1 MRGGKEFKNAANSY
15 RVCLSRFSY
24 GKATFAVDF
33 PRGSDFRQ
41 AVHISQLSSL
51 ALIALTICSCTPTIE
66 KAKGTS
72 RGYQSARFVET
83 KRPDRAASATA
94 LEDDPAFNAA
104 VKSAIAREFDAH
116 KVPVTGGSAD
126 LIIAY
131 MLIRQNSVATTMNND
146 YFGNGRNPMAI
157 LEEAHKRGVIKNT
170 RPDDFLRGAIV
181 IDVLDAR
188 TNKLVFRNYAVRP
201 VTAGVDAATR
211 QARINSAVSQALAPF
226 FK

>member
-1 MRGGKEFKNAANSY
+1 M
-15 RVCLSRFSY
+15 
-24 GKATFAVDF
+24 GKAVFAVDF
-33 PRGSDFRQ
+33 PRGSRFKCP
-41 AVHISQLSSL
+41 VNISRLSSL
-51 ALIALTICSCTPTIE
+51 AVVVLAICSCAPTVE

-94 LEDDPAFNAA
+94 LEDDPEFNAA
-104 VKSAIAREFDAH
+104 VRRAIAREFDAN
-116 KVPVTGGSAD
+116 KVPMTGGSAD

-131 MLIRQNSVATTMNND
+131 MLLRQNSVATTMNND
-146 YFGNGRNPMAI
+146 YFGNGRDPMAI
-157 LEEAHKRGVIKNT
+157 LEEAHKRGVINNK

-201 VTAGVDAATR
+201 VTGGLDASAR

-226 FK
+226 FKK

>member
-1 MRGGKEFKNAANSY
+1 VN
-15 RVCLSRFSY
+15 
-24 GKATFAVDF
+24 F
-33 PRGSDFRQ
+33 PRLPF
-41 AVHISQLSSL
+41 LLL
-51 ALIALTICSCTPTIE
+51 ALSICSCAPTVE
-66 KAKGTS
+66 RAKGTS

-104 VKSAIAREFDAH
+104 VKNAIKHEFAANG
-116 KVPVTGGSAD
+116 VPMSGGPAD

-131 MLIRQNSVATTMNND
+131 MLLRQNSVATTMNND
-146 YFGNGRNPMAI
+146 YFGNGRDPMAI
-157 LEEAHKRGVIKNT
+157 LEEAHKRGVIDNK
-170 RPDDFLRGAIV
+170 RPDDFLRGAII

-201 VTAGVDAATR
+201 VTEGVDAATR
-211 QARINSAVSQALAPF
+211 QARIHSTVSQALAPF

>member
-1 MRGGKEFKNAANSY
+1 
-15 RVCLSRFSY
+15 VLLPRF
-24 GKATFAVDF
+24 TVDF
-33 PRGSDFRQ
+33 SRGSGFRQ
-41 AVHISQLSSL
+41 TVNISKLSSL
-51 ALIALTICSCTPTIE
+51 AVVVLTICSCTPTVE

-83 KRPDRAASATA
+83 KIPDRAASSQK
-94 LEDDPAFNAA
+94 LEDNPEFHVA
-104 VKSAIAREFDAH
+104 VRRAITREFDANG
-116 KVPVTGGSAD
+116 VSMTGGSAD

-131 MLIRQNSVATTMNND
+131 MLLRQNSVATTMNND

-157 LEEAHKRGVIKNT
+157 LEEAHSRGVLKNK

-201 VTAGVDAATR
+201 IMEGVDAATR
-211 QARINSAVSQALAPF
+211 QNRLNAAVSQALAPF
-226 FK
+226 FKPGRS

>member
-1 MRGGKEFKNAANSY
+1 MNI
-15 RVCLSRFSY
+15 SR
-24 GKATFAVDF
+24 
-33 PRGSDFRQ
+33 
-41 AVHISQLSSL
+41 LSSL
-51 ALIALTICSCTPTIE
+51 AIIVLTICSCTPTVE
-66 KAKGTS
+66 RAKGTS

-83 KRPDRAASATA
+83 KRPDRMASATA
-94 LEDDPAFNAA
+94 PEDDPAFNAA
-104 VKSAIAREFDAH
+104 VKSAITREFNAN

-131 MLIRQNSVATTMNND
+131 MLLRQNSVATTYNSD
-146 YFGNGRNPMAI
+146 YFGNGRNAMAI
-157 LEEAHKRGVIKNT
+157 LEEAHKRGVINNK

-201 VTAGVDAATR
+201 VISGADAATR

>member
-1 MRGGKEFKNAANSY
+1 M
-15 RVCLSRFSY
+15 
-24 GKATFAVDF
+24 
-33 PRGSDFRQ
+33 GSDFRQ
-41 AVHISQLSSL
+41 SVNISRLSSL
-51 ALIALTICSCTPTIE
+51 AIVALTLCSCTPTVE
-66 KAKGTS
+66 KARGTS

-83 KRPDRAASATA
+83 KRPDRVASATA

-157 LEEAHKRGVIKNT
+157 LEEAHTRGVVKNT

-188 TNKLVFRNYAVRP
+188 TNKLVFRNHAVRP
-201 VTAGVDAATR
+201 VVTGVDAATR
-211 QARINSAVSQALAPF
+211 QARINSAVSEAIAPF

>member
-1 MRGGKEFKNAANSY
+1 MNI
-15 RVCLSRFSY
+15 
-24 GKATFAVDF
+24 
-33 PRGSDFRQ
+33 FR
-41 AVHISQLSSL
+41 LSS
-51 ALIALTICSCTPTIE
+51 IAIVILTLCSCTPAVE

-83 KRPDRAASATA
+83 KRPDRTASATA
-94 LEDDPAFNAA
+94 PEDDPAFNAA
-104 VKSAIAREFDAH
+104 VRRAITREFDAN

-131 MLIRQNSVATTMNND
+131 MLLRQNSVATTMNND

-157 LEEAHKRGVIKNT
+157 LEEAHKRGVINNK

-201 VTAGVDAATR
+201 VTVGVDTATR
-211 QARINSAVSQALAPF
+211 QARIDSTVSQALAPF

>member
-1 MRGGKEFKNAANSY
+1 MN
-15 RVCLSRFSY
+15 
-24 GKATFAVDF
+24 
-33 PRGSDFRQ
+33 
-41 AVHISQLSSL
+41 ISKLSSL
-51 ALIALTICSCTPTIE
+51 AIVVLTICSCSPTIE

-83 KRPDRAASATA
+83 KRPDRMASATA

-104 VKSAIAREFDAH
+104 VKNAIKRQFDAN

-131 MLIRQNSVATTMNND
+131 MLLRQNTVATTMNND
-146 YFGNGRNPMAI
+146 YFGNGRDPMAI
-157 LEEAHKRGVIKNT
+157 LEEAHKRGVINNK
-170 RPDDFLRGAIV
+170 RPDDFLRGAIL

-201 VTAGVDAATR
+201 VTGGVDAATR
-211 QARINSAVSQALAPF
+211 QARIDSTVSQALAPF

>member
-1 MRGGKEFKNAANSY
+1 MRKAA
-15 RVCLSRFSY
+15 
-24 GKATFAVDF
+24 FAVDF
-33 PRGSDFRQ
+33 SRAPEFRQ
-41 AVHISQLSSL
+41 AVHISKLSSL
-51 ALIALTICSCTPTIE
+51 AIVALTICSCSPTIE

-83 KRPDRAASATA
+83 KRPDRAPSATA

-104 VKSAIAREFDAH
+104 VKNAIKRQFDAN

-131 MLIRQNSVATTMNND
+131 MLLRQNAVATTMNND
-146 YFGNGRNPMAI
+146 YFGNGRDPMAI
-157 LEEAHKRGVIKNT
+157 LEEAHKRGVINNK

-211 QARINSAVSQALAPF
+211 QARINSVVSQALAPF
-226 FK
+226 FKHGAR